1 MDAPTTIK
9 SSSEPSP
16 ANDDVATDMRFGA
29 AKFGLGASIQRLED
43 VTFIT
48 GAGRYTDDVDRPG
61 QLHGAVVRSPHAN
74 ASFTI
79 ADVEAAKAAPGVKLV
94 LTGADVPHL
103 KALRTG
109 AQRKEPDGSRRET
122 RDIPILCEDAA
133 HFVGDAVAFVVA
145 ETAAQA
151 KDAAELVEIE
161 WSDREACV
169 GTAHAL
175 DADAPLVWPELGT
188 NSAYTNRLGSADDTD
203 AAFECA
209 ARTTTIKFR
218 NNRLVAN
225 YLETRA
231 SNAEVDG
238 ASGRIVLTVGS
249 QGVHALR
256 DTLCETFGL
265 GKDELRVVTP
275 DVGGGFGTK
284 IFCYREYALVVE
296 AARRLRAPVKWT
308 GERTEHFLADSHG
321 RDNAVEASMAM
332 DEDGRFIGLRIH
344 LVANMGAYLHAEG
357 PGIPYIGATMSPGI
371 YGIPAADVF
380 IEGVYTNTPPVDAY
394 RGAGRPEAAY
404 LIERLVDE
412 CGRDTGLGPVEIRRR
427 NFIAPDAFPYRTAV
441 GRTYER
447 CEFDGHMTRALEL
460 ADWDG
465 FEARRAE
472 SAREGRYRGI
482 GLATYIEACAFA
494 GSEPAYMELMDDGS
508 VELRIGTQTN
518 GQGHETA
525 YAQIAAEH
533 LGVPME
539 RIRTRQGDTDE
550 LDEGGG
556 TGGSRSVPLGGAS
569 VNRASKALAQK
580 IRRIA
585 SDRLEVAESD
595 VELADGVARVVGTDK
610 QMPMQE
616 IAAAAASRDDLR
628 ADGVFKQDQ
637 PTYPNGT
644 HVVELEVDPATGST
658 ELLRYTIVDDF
669 GVTVNPLLLQGQ
681 VHGGIVQGIGQ
692 CLTEHAVFAEDGQP
706 ITASFMDYGVP
717 RADLIPDFHFE
728 TRNVPSTTN
737 ALGIKGAGEAGT
749 IGSCPAVMNALVNAL
764 FEVTGIRHIE
774 MPATPGDLWTLLQ
787 GATRAAAE

>member
-1 MDAPTTIK
+1 MDAPTPIK
-9 SSSEPSP
+9 PD
-16 ANDDVATDMRFGA
+16 NDDVATDLRFGA

-43 VTFIT
+43 ETFIT

-61 QLHGAVVRSPHAN
+61 QLHAVVVRSPYAN

-79 ADVEAAKAAPGVKLV
+79 TDVEAARAAPGVHLV
-94 LTGADVPHL
+94 LTGADVGHL
-103 KALRTG
+103 KPLRTD
-109 AQRKEPDGSRRET
+109 AQRREPGSAEKRPT
-122 RDIPILCEDAA
+122 RDIPILCEDAV
-133 HFVGDAVAFVVA
+133 HYVGDAVAFVVA
-145 ETAAQA
+145 ETAARA
-151 KDAAELVEIE
+151 KDAAELVAID
-161 WSDREACV
+161 WTDRDACV

-175 DADAPLVWPELGT
+175 DADAPLVWPELET
-188 NSAYTNRLGSADDTD
+188 NRAYTNRLGNKGDTD
-203 AAFECA
+203 GAFDRA
-209 ARTTTIKFR
+209 ARVTHIAFR

-231 SNAEVDG
+231 ANAEVDE
-238 ASGRIVLTVGS
+238 ASGRIVLTAGS
-249 QGVHALR
+249 QGVHGLR
-256 DTLCETFGL
+256 DTLCDTCGL
-265 GKDELRVVTP
+265 AKDELRVVTP

-284 IFCYREYALVVE
+284 IFCYREYALVIE
-296 AARRLRAPVKWT
+296 AARRLRRPVKWT

-321 RDNAVEASMAM
+321 RDNAVRASMAM
-332 DEDGRFIGLRIH
+332 DEEGRFIGLRVH
-344 LVANMGAYLHAEG
+344 LIANMGAYLHAEG

-371 YGIPAADVF
+371 YDIPAADVF
-380 IEGVYTNTPPVDAY
+380 IEGVYTNTPPTDAY
-394 RGAGRPEAAY
+394 RGAGRPEAAF

-447 CEFDGHMTRALEL
+447 SEFDGHMTRALEV

-472 SAREGRYRGI
+472 SARNGRYRGI

-494 GSEPAYMELMDDGS
+494 GSEPAYMELMADGK

-539 RIRTRQGDTDE
+539 RIVTRQGDTDE
-550 LDEGGG
+550 LEEGGG

-569 VNRASKALAQK
+569 VNRASKALAAK
-580 IRRIA
+580 IKRIA
-585 SDRLEVAESD
+585 SDRLEVAEGD
-595 VELADGVARVVGTDK
+595 VELADGEARVVGTDK
-610 QMPMQE
+610 AMSMQE
-616 IAAAAASRDDLR
+616 VAAAAPSRDDVR

-681 VHGGIVQGIGQ
+681 VHGGTVQGIGQ

-764 FEVTGIRHIE
+764 VEPTGIRHIE

-787 GATRAAAE
+787 GVRREAAE